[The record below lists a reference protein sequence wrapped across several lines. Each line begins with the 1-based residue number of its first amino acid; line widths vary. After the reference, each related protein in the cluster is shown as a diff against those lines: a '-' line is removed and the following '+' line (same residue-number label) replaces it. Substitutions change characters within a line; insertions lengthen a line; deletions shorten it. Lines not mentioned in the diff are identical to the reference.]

1 MRRRSKRWEKMA
13 IRGRFTFDA
22 KARINGKDYRA
33 ISAPRIVRNLMP
45 APLSVGNCN
54 SATLHLS
61 ILTDDEIVDKTS
73 VVILGRIA
81 NDEQAS
87 EWQEFGTF
95 FIDQRDSSFEGLV
108 TVDCF
113 DAMLKTNQ
121 NYLSDND
128 TSASWPKSMKTV
140 VEEVAYR
147 IGVGIDPRTRIR
159 TGADYMVPFP
169 KNRTM
174 NQVMGY
180 IAACHGGNWIIT
192 EENLLY
198 LAPLI
203 TAPDETFHIIDS
215 DYNIIQTNDG
225 HLLIYKEQ
233 EVFNAV
239 LPAPAGVQP
248 DSPYPRTFFIVDEAG
263 NYIVTPE
270 GYYLVWD
277 TEERIAQAVPPENVI
292 NIPVV
297 CGSIKTG
304 SRYTVTGVMMTDESG
319 NVYTAGNDT
328 GKLLKIESNPYA
340 TQGICDDL
348 YAAYNGLVY
357 FPFTATKALY
367 DPATE
372 LGDQVKIGDQVHS
385 VIYSATLTLDHNFR
399 ADISAPN
406 SEELSTEYPY
416 LSNFQRLKQSAEELN
431 AAIEQNAED
440 LAGKVSDTDL
450 QAEIERASLAEQA
463 LSSAIGAEA
472 TRAHGAETS
481 LAGDISTNAAAI
493 RANASN
499 ITALQGDVS
508 QNAQDIASLAASIL
522 AAQQVAQAISTLQG
536 NVSTLQTTTGQHT
549 TDISQLQSDI
559 GTINTTLAGIQNDIS
574 AILNRLNALDGGG
587 V

>member
-33 ISAPRIVRNLMP
+33 ISAPRIVRSLMP
-45 APLSVGNCN
+45 SPLSVGNCN

-61 ILTDDEIVDKTS
+61 VLTDDVIEDKTS

-81 NDEQAS
+81 NDVHAS
-87 EWQEFGTF
+87 EWMEFGTYW
-95 FIDQRDSSFEGLV
+95 IDQRDSSFAGLV

-121 NYLSDND
+121 NYLSDTD
-128 TSASWPKSMKTV
+128 TSATWPKSMKTV

-169 KNRTM
+169 ANRTM

-198 LAPLI
+198 LVPLI

-248 DSPYPRTFFIVDEAG
+248 DSPFPRTYFIVDEAG

-277 TEERIAQAVPPENVI
+277 TEEHIAQAVPPENVI

-297 CGSIKTG
+297 CGDIKTG
-304 SRYTVTGVMMTDESG
+304 SRYTITGVTMTDESG

-328 GKLLKIESNPYA
+328 GKLLNIESNPYA
-340 TQGICDDL
+340 TQGICNDL

-372 LGDQVKIGDQVHS
+372 LGDQVKIGDKVHS
-385 VIYSATLTLDHNFR
+385 VIYGATLTLDHNFR
-399 ADISAPN
+399 ADLSAPN

-416 LSNFQRLKQSAEELN
+416 LSNFQRLRQSTEDLN
-431 AAIEQNAED
+431 AAIEQNAEE

-450 QAEIERASLAEQA
+450 QEEIDRASLAEQA
-463 LSSAIGAEA
+463 LSTAIGAER
-472 TRAHGAETS
+472 TRAEGAE
-481 LAGDISTNAAAI
+481 STLDGKIGANTRSI
-493 RANASN
+493 QANASN
-499 ITALQGDVS
+499 ITSLQGDVT
-508 QNAQDIASLAASIL
+508 QNTSDIAALSASIL
-522 AAQQVAQAISTLQG
+522 TAQQVAS
-536 NVSTLQTTTGQHT
+536 
-549 TDISQLQSDI
+549 DISQLQSDVSTLQSSSTQH
-559 GTINTTLAGIQNDIS
+559 GTDISQIQSDISSINSTLTQIQNDIS
-574 AILNRLNALDGGG
+574 GILNRLNALDGGG
-587 V
+587 T